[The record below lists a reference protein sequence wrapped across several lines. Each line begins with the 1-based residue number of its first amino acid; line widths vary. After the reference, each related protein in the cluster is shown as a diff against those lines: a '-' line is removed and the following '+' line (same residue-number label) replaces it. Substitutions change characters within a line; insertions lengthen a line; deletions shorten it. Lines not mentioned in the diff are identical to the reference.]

1 MLSPTPTFLDRV
13 VVEDVCNDKEGDDFS
28 FPYFSF
34 YDHCFIDKE
43 DLLGEIQGKWR
54 GYSQGSRIRF
64 LIDQRPVINNFY
76 QQSSVI
82 LNEDNPDPVQ
92 IYNPN

>member
-1 MLSPTPTFLDRV
+1 MIFLFLTF
-13 VVEDVCNDKEGDDFS
+13 
-28 FPYFSF
+28 PF

-54 GYSQGSRIRF
+54 GYSQGSQIRF
-64 LIDQRPVINNFY
+64 LIDYPPVINKSY

-82 LNEDNPDPVQ
+82 LNEENPYSVQ
-92 IYNPN
+92 MYNPN